1 MKNDRLSAE
10 EIRDL
15 FYYEPSTGVI
25 RWKVR
30 SDVNDCW
37 NARYAGKLAGTMKK
51 GYLQVCIKIDGKKC
65 FFSGQ
70 RIAWVHYYGEWPD
83 CEVDHQ
89 NHDPSDN
96 RISNLRLASHSQ
108 NGFNRMQAAGKV
120 PFKGVYWMPTKGRF
134 AAQIK
139 GNRQWKWLGLHD
151 TAEDAARAYDAAAL
165 DLHGEFAK
173 TNKQMG
179 LLA

>member
-1 MKNDRLSAE
+1 MKNTRLAP
-10 EIRDL
+10 EIIRSL
-15 FYYEPSTGVI
+15 FCYDASTGEI
-25 RWKVR
+25 LWKHR
-30 SDVNDCW
+30 PDVQGSW
-37 NARYAGKLAGTMKK
+37 NAKYARRPAGTIKK
-51 GYLQVCIKIDGKKC
+51 GYLQICIKVDGKKC

-70 RIAWVHYYGEWPD
+70 RIAWAHHYGEWPKG
-83 CEVDHQ
+83 EVDHK

-96 RISNLRLASHSQ
+96 RIDNLRLATHSQ
-108 NGFNRMQAAGKV
+108 NGCHKLQSTGKV

-139 GNRQWKWLGLHD
+139 RNKQWKWLGLHE
-151 TAEDAARAYDAAAL
+151 TAEDAARAYDRAAL

-173 TNKQMG
+173 TNRQMG

>member
-1 MKNDRLSAE
+1 MKNDRLSPEA
-10 EIRDL
+10 IRNL
-15 FYYEPSTGVI
+15 FSYEPSTGEI

-30 SDVNDCW
+30 SDRDASW
-37 NARYAGKLAGTMKK
+37 NNRLAGKKAGTLKK
-51 GYLQVCIKIDGKKC
+51 GYVQIVICIDGKAC

-70 RIAWVHYYGEWPD
+70 RIAWAHYYGEWPD
-83 CEVDHQ
+83 GEVDHK

-96 RISNLRLASHSQ
+96 SIENLRLASHSQ
-108 NGFNRMQAAGKV
+108 NGCHKFQTTGKV

-139 GNRQWKWLGLHD
+139 RNRQWKWLGLHD
-151 TAEDAARAYDAAAL
+151 CAEDAARAYDLAAIE
-165 DLHGEFAK
+165 LHGEFAK